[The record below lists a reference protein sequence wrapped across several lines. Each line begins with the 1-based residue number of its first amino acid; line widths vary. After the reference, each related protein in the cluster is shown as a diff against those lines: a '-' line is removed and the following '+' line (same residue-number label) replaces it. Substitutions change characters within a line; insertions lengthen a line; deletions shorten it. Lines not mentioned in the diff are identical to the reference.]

1 MKRMFITFVC
11 AMAYSVFCFAQ
22 LQPLDD
28 EVLQQSHG
36 FMGSHIKFESKKADK
51 HAGFVLKSQLPV
63 APQYQGKSQLFDAF
77 TGLSKDGLSL
87 TQGIEID
94 LDIQASLDMQW
105 QDADGLNTNG
115 NGQAGSLTLSGLHL
129 GSHKG
134 SITQEMV
141 NSDRPFLD
149 SELAVINNLFIDFDS
164 QQGMFITI
172 EEIGDRFGNG
182 LDIIVNDIYLGNEQA
197 SAGGLLIEN
206 LSNFIQDDDVNAMN
220 QTFGLNL
227 TSLNDGKNTT
237 GGNWLPVN
245 AIVLTEES
253 ELQAQDSNVNLPSID
268 LGLPNITTTTTIDAS
283 FAIHID
289 KLAWVDDGGEF
300 GIAGL
305 MIYDGLDTNNDGLD
319 DTIGP
324 AKLTQMKIETID
336 HIAHDGAQVRALY
349 IENLDFKADISMQSV
364 YVGNPQTGSLG
375 SLHIQGLDTAGT
387 SVWIYGH

>member
-1 MKRMFITFVC
+1 MF
-11 AMAYSVFCFAQ
+11 SFAQ

-28 EVLQQSHG
+28 EALQRSHG
-36 FMGSHIKFESKKADK
+36 FMGSHIQFEAKPMDKPLTLIKAPK
-51 HAGFVLKSQLPV
+51 TQAV
-63 APQYQGKSQLFDAF
+63 AQYQGKSQLFDAL

-105 QDADGLNTNG
+105 QDSDGLNTDG
-115 NGQAGSLTLSGLHL
+115 NGEAGSLTLSGLHL
-129 GSHKG
+129 GSHKAG
-134 SITQEMV
+134 ITQEMM

-182 LDIIVNDIYLGNEQA
+182 LDIIVNDVYLGNEQA

-206 LSNFIQDDDVNAMN
+206 LSNFIQDEDVNVMN

-227 TSLNDGKNTT
+227 ATLNDGKNTA
-237 GGNWLPVN
+237 GGNWLPIN
-245 AIVLTEES
+245 AIVLTEEN
-253 ELQAQDSNVNLPSID
+253 QTQDTSVNLPNID

-305 MIYDGLDTNNDGLD
+305 MIYDGLDTNNDGID

-349 IENLDFKADISMQSV
+349 IENLDFKADISMQSI